1 MKKKET
7 KVADFAR
14 KLVGPSGG
22 VNCQPRSAE
31 SGNLSIPFSHRH
43 FWLHILESG
52 TRRKSP
58 TSLIKRIAPV
68 CLSLLSVLAT
78 SNRLHSQHGYHSC
91 HSAMHGLEEFFS

>member
-43 FWLHILESG
+43 FWLHILEVRDATEITHQLNQANR
-52 TRRKSP
+52 TRMP
-58 TSLIKRIAPV
+58 EFIKCP
-68 CLSLLSVLAT
+68 
-78 SNRLHSQHGYHSC
+78 SNF
-91 HSAMHGLEEFFS
+91 E